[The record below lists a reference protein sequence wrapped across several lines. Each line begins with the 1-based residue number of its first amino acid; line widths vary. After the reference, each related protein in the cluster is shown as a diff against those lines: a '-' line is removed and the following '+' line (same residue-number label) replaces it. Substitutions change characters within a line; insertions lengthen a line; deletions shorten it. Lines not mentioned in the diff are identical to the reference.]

1 MEASDASSAL
11 FEDARE
17 QGADLGLDL
26 NGVRWG
32 GSSDANLAAAV
43 GATTV
48 DGFGPVGEGAHELD
62 ESIVIR
68 EVPRRLALLAELV
81 ISLARRQPVAPEL
94 ELSSAPSEGEKT
106 RLGGLS

>member
-1 MEASDASSAL
+1 MEASDESCAL
-11 FEDARE
+11 FERARA

-26 NGVRWG
+26 EWVRWG

-48 DGFGPVGEGAHELD
+48 DGFGPVGEGAHQLD
-62 ESIVIR
+62 ECIVIR

-81 ISLARRQPVAPEL
+81 TSLARLEPVSTEL
-94 ELSSAPSEGEKT
+94 DLSSAPPEGGK
-106 RLGGLS
+106 GGWS